1 MVKFVIPNRKMRT
14 FKRPFG
20 TTSSMQQGKP
30 NSKTSE
36 EDVQSVL
43 KLVEYDSKLHRNY
56 NISFVLKVIPYF

>member
-1 MVKFVIPNRKMRT
+1 
-14 FKRPFG
+14 
-20 TTSSMQQGKP
+20 MQQGKP

-36 EDVQSVL
+36 ESVL

>member
-1 MVKFVIPNRKMRT
+1 
-14 FKRPFG
+14 
-20 TTSSMQQGKP
+20 MQHGKP

-43 KLVEYDSKLHRNY
+43 KLVEYDSKLHRSY

>member
-1 MVKFVIPNRKMRT
+1 
-14 FKRPFG
+14 
-20 TTSSMQQGKP
+20 MQQGKP
-30 NSKTSE
+30 NSKTTE

>member
-1 MVKFVIPNRKMRT
+1 
-14 FKRPFG
+14 
-20 TTSSMQQGKP
+20 MQQGKP

-56 NISFVLKVIPYF
+56 NICYSLFLTNHDPVLAEIGQFRR